1 MDVALT
7 LPENPRGLAQQYK
20 LETDRMQLAVQIS
33 PFISLSGKK
42 QKAKSP

>member
-7 LPENPRGLAQQYK
+7 QPENPRGLAQQYK

-33 PFISLSGKK
+33 PSISLSGKK
-42 QKAKSP
+42 QKLKGP